1 MTKTGES
8 SANVQ
13 CLSHALVHVSSVSK
27 VITNA
32 KAHSCIFFKLDTKEN
47 GLQDG
52 NDL

>member
-13 CLSHALVHVSSVSK
+13 SLSHTLVRLSSVSK

-32 KAHSCIFFKLDTKEN
+32 KAHSCIIFKQDTKEN